1 MAPNILDVL
10 MTHLYIYMHDICI
23 TYKTVSNR
31 IEISNILCFLQP
43 KLRILLEDT
52 QVYVEEP
59 VTPHAS
65 ITRDGADCVTLQLR
79 SWQLPYRKVLYLSRI
94 WWRWQDVGIRQS
106 CEDLGFFWEECEN
119 VCKTYQHIMIWADH
133 HISQTSKMIMYTDQ
147 GRQGL
152 ACWVYNW
159 VVNMS
164 RILWPS
170 TSKGTWMLTWCLAE
184 RMMWWAA

>member
-1 MAPNILDVL
+1 MDNSNFPHCMLHCFRWSWWTIPTFNGSRLWQGPFCWQVSRSQICLAWTFCKKDSGIWLQIFWMYL
-10 MTHLYIYMHDICI
+10 WHTYIYIYMHDICI

-106 CEDLGFFWEECEN
+106 CEDLGFFFGKN
-119 VCKTYQHIMIWADH
+119 VKMYARHIN
-133 HISQTSKMIMYTDQ
+133 T
-147 GRQGL
+147 
-152 ACWVYNW
+152 
-159 VVNMS
+159 
-164 RILWPS
+164 
-170 TSKGTWMLTWCLAE
+170 
-184 RMMWWAA
+184 